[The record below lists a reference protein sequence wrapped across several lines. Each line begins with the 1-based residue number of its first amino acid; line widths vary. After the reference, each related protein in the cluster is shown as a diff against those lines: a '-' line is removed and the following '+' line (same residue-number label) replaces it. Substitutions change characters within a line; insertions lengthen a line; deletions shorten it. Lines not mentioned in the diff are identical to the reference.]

1 MKLLRHGPVGQE
13 KPGLLDAAG
22 IVRDLSAHV
31 ADIDG
36 AALGRLDELRRI
48 DPASLPQ
55 VAAGTRLGPC
65 VGSVGKLIGVGLNY
79 ADHAAETGA
88 AVPAEP
94 ILFMKA
100 TSSISGPTDDVLLP
114 PGALK
119 LDWEVELGVAIGTR
133 ACRVS
138 EAEALAHVAGYF
150 TANDIS
156 ERAWQM
162 ERGGGWDKGKSA
174 DTFAPIGPWLVTRDE
189 VANPQDL
196 KLWLEVDG
204 VRRQNGST
212 RTMVFGVATLVSYIS
227 QFMTLHPGDL
237 IVTGTP
243 PGVGLGMKPPT
254 FLSDGQTM
262 RLGVE
267 GLGEQLTRVTAA

>member
-138 EAEALAHVAGYF
+138 EADAMAHVAGYF
-150 TANDIS
+150 TANDVS

-174 DTFAPIGPWLVTRDE
+174 DTFAPSGPWLVTRDE

-196 KLWLEVDG
+196 KLWLEIDG

-254 FLSDGQTM
+254 FLSAGQTI

>member
-254 FLSDGQTM
+254 FLSAGQTM

>member
-65 VGSVGKLIGVGLNY
+65 VGNVGKLIGVGLNY

-119 LDWEVELGVAIGTR
+119 LDWEVELGVAIGMR

-138 EAEALAHVAGYF
+138 EADAMAHVAGYF
-150 TANDIS
+150 TANDVS

-254 FLSDGQTM
+254 FLSAGQTM

>member
-1 MKLLRHGPVGQE
+1 
-13 KPGLLDAAG
+13 
-22 IVRDLSAHV
+22 
-31 ADIDG
+31 
-36 AALGRLDELRRI
+36 
-48 DPASLPQ
+48 
-55 VAAGTRLGPC
+55 
-65 VGSVGKLIGVGLNY
+65 
-79 ADHAAETGA
+79 
-88 AVPAEP
+88 
-94 ILFMKA
+94 
-100 TSSISGPTDDVLLP
+100 
-114 PGALK
+114 
-119 LDWEVELGVAIGTR
+119 VAIGTR

-138 EAEALAHVAGYF
+138 EADALSHVAGYF

-196 KLWLEVDG
+196 KLWLEIDG

-254 FLSDGQTM
+254 FLSAGQTM

>member
-22 IVRDLSAHV
+22 IVRDLSAYV

-36 AALGRLDELRRI
+36 AALGRLDELRRL

-65 VGSVGKLIGVGLNY
+65 VGKVGKLIGVGLNY

-114 PGALK
+114 PGAAK

-138 EAEALAHVAGYF
+138 EADALSHVAGYF

-196 KLWLEVDG
+196 KLWLEIDG

-254 FLSDGQTM
+254 FLSAGQTM

>member
-65 VGSVGKLIGVGLNY
+65 VGKVGKLIGVGLNY

-88 AVPAEP
+88 PVPAEP

-138 EAEALAHVAGYF
+138 EADALAHVAGYF
-150 TANDIS
+150 TANDVS

-189 VANPQDL
+189 VADPQDL
-196 KLWLEVDG
+196 KLWLEIDG

-254 FLSDGQTM
+254 FLSAGQTI

>member
-22 IVRDLSAHV
+22 NVRDLSAHV
-31 ADIDG
+31 DDIDG
-36 AALGRLDELRRI
+36 AALGRLEELRRI
-48 DPASLPQ
+48 DPASLPL

-65 VGSVGKLIGVGLNY
+65 VGKVGKLIGVGLNY

-138 EAEALAHVAGYF
+138 EADALAHVAGYF
-150 TANDIS
+150 TANDLS

-189 VANPQDL
+189 VADPQDL
-196 KLWLEVDG
+196 KLWLEIDG

-254 FLSDGQTM
+254 FLAAGQTI

>member
-22 IVRDLSAHV
+22 IVRDLSAYV

-65 VGSVGKLIGVGLNY
+65 VGNVGKLIGVGLNY

-138 EAEALAHVAGYF
+138 EADALSHVAGYF

-196 KLWLEVDG
+196 KLWLEIDG

-243 PGVGLGMKPPT
+243 PGVGLGMKPPM
-254 FLSDGQTM
+254 FLSTGQTM

>member
-22 IVRDLSAHV
+22 NVRDLSAHV
-31 ADIDG
+31 DDIDG
-36 AALGRLDELRRI
+36 AALGRLEELRRI
-48 DPASLPQ
+48 DPASLPL

-65 VGSVGKLIGVGLNY
+65 VGKVGKLIGVGLNY

-138 EAEALAHVAGYF
+138 EADALAHVAGYF
-150 TANDIS
+150 TANDLS

-196 KLWLEVDG
+196 KLWLEIDG

-254 FLSDGQTM
+254 FLAAGQTI

>member
-36 AALGRLDELRRI
+36 AALGRLDDLRRI

-65 VGSVGKLIGVGLNY
+65 VGKVGKLIGVGLNY

-88 AVPAEP
+88 PVPAEP

-138 EAEALAHVAGYF
+138 EADALAHVAGYF
-150 TANDIS
+150 TANDVS

-189 VANPQDL
+189 VADPQDL
-196 KLWLEVDG
+196 KLWLEIDG

-254 FLSDGQTM
+254 FLSAGQTI